1 MNETRRTPWHGVLVA
16 TALNLHDSPR
26 PTSPD
31 RPPGDRSVDFDG
43 YAAHCRWL
51 VESGCDGVVPN
62 GSLGEYQTLTPEDRA
77 KVVRTAVA
85 AVGGARVMP
94 GIAAYGAADARR
106 WAEQAAEAGCE
117 AVMLLPPNAYRAD
130 ERVVVDHYA
139 EVAKAGI
146 PVVAYNNPY
155 DTKVD
160 LTPELL
166 ARLHGEG
173 LIVGVKEFTGDV
185 RRAYE
190 IAELAPGLDV
200 LIGSDDV
207 VLELALAGA
216 KGWIAGF
223 PNALPRACLA
233 LYRAAMDHD
242 VARALPLYRTLHPLL
257 RWDAKTEF
265 VQAIKL
271 AMDIAGR
278 HGGPCRAPRLP
289 LTPEQEKV
297 VRAATEDC
305 LRLESAGADA

>member
-1 MNETRRTPWHGVLVA
+1 MTEPTRTPWHGVLVA
-16 TALNLHDSPR
+16 TALCLNEAR
-26 PTSPD
+26 T
-31 RPPGDRSVDFDG
+31 VDFDG

-62 GSLGEYQTLTPEDRA
+62 GSLGEYQTLSPEDRA
-77 KVVRTAVA
+77 QVVRTAVT

-130 ERVVVDHYA
+130 ERAVLAHYA
-139 EVAKAGI
+139 EVARAGV

-173 LIVGVKEFTGDV
+173 HIVGVKEFTGDV

-216 KGWIAGF
+216 KGWVAGF
-223 PNALPRACLA
+223 PNALPKACLA

-271 AMDIAGR
+271 AMDLAGR
-278 HGGPCRAPRLP
+278 RGGPCRAPRLP

-297 VRAATEDC
+297 VRAATEEC
-305 LRLESAGADA
+305 LPLENADA